1 LIVLIKELILS
12 NKQTKTNK
20 MNTKQITAATKNM
33 SFENVTKFILNIG
46 LELELTQDLP
56 FCKNW
61 SVKNNKEICRIS
73 NTLNWNNNGDV
84 RYCFND

>member
-1 LIVLIKELILS
+1 
-12 NKQTKTNK
+12 
-20 MNTKQITAATKNM
+20 MNTKQINAATKNM
-33 SFENVTKFILNIG
+33 SFENVSNFILNIG

-61 SVKNNKEICRIS
+61 SVKNNKEIFMIS
-73 NTLNWNNNGDV
+73 NTWNCYTNNGDV